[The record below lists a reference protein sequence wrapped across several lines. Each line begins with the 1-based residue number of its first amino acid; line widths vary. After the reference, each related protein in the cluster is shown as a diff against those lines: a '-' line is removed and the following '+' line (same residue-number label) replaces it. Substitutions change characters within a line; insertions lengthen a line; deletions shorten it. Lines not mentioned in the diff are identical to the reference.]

1 MKINKKINSKTIITV
16 TEQDNDFQK
25 RIKENFLAIKDE
37 KEHQNKLDEKKIIKR
52 KKHKYDTKINKEL
65 LSTLDTTEKD
75 NLFIFT
81 IDKLLEYLNISVKN
95 YYKLFKDIAKRK
107 SNHIYNE
114 LSNTSL
120 NLLLKIIYQLHKLSF
135 SSEHIRYFFGNTLR
149 KDTIINYIKIETVRK
164 NKNILKQKEY
174 IIHFID
180 KSKIDKSSKIE
191 IEDVK
196 NTKFSIL
203 KKIETKRRSYKV
215 FYKLIYIN
223 TASLHNYRSKEIEI
237 ISEMEI
243 ASIKKSRIYK
253 KLQTN

>member
-1 MKINKKINSKTIITV
+1 MKIYTKINVETTNDIDRP
-16 TEQDNDFQK
+16 DNDFQK
-25 RIKENFLAIKDE
+25 RIKENFLAIEVE

-52 KKHKYDTKINKEL
+52 KKHKYDTKISKKL
-65 LSTLDTTEKD
+65 LSTLDEDKG

-95 YYKLFKDIAKRK
+95 YHKLFQELRECKTK
-107 SNHIYNE
+107 HIYNE

-135 SSEHIRYFFGNTLR
+135 SSENIRYFFGDTLR

-174 IIHFID
+174 IIDFID
-180 KSKIDKSSKIE
+180 KSKINKSPKIK

-196 NTKFSIL
+196 KREFFIL
-203 KKIETKRRSYKV
+203 KKIETKRGSYKV
-215 FYKLIYIN
+215 FYKLIYID
-223 TASLHNYRSKEIEI
+223 TQSLHNYRSKEIEI
-237 ISEMEI
+237 ISEIET